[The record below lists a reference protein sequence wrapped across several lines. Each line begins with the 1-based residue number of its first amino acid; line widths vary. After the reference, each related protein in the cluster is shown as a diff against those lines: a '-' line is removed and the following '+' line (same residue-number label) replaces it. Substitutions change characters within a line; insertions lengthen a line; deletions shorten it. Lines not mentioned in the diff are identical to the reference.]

1 MTNYD
6 DFLNDAP
13 LPAASPVKKKKKSD
27 RDGLWNTLTVVML
40 VLTLCSCGFFFSIFN
55 NPYSAFNPLQPPTP
69 VPPSLTPTW
78 TPIRFDPT
86 WTPEPTIPPTATNTP
101 RPTITLEP
109 TFTPFKLVT
118 PTKPPTA
125 TPVVSPTRTPKPTGA
140 PYAVT
145 VNAVS
150 STTYRADSS
159 CSTMYVAGQALD
171 SKNNPSIGLIVKLGG
186 SVPGKSFNETTLTG
200 IAVAYGQGA
209 FEFELGVQPV
219 ASKNTLWVQLF
230 DQANAPMSEQIYLT
244 TYADCNRN
252 LIYVRFTQK

>member
-13 LPAASPVKKKKKSD
+13 RAIPPAKKKKKAG
-27 RDGLWNTLTVVML
+27 RDALWNILTVVML
-40 VLTLCSCGFFFSIFN
+40 VMTLCSCGLFYSIFS

-69 VPPSLTPTW
+69 IPPSLTPTW

-86 WTPEPTIPPTATNTP
+86 WTPEPTQPPPPTNTP

-109 TFTPFKLVT
+109 TATLFSLAT
-118 PTKPPTA
+118 PTPPPSA
-125 TPVVSPTRTPKPTGA
+125 TPVVSPTRTPKPTGL
-140 PYAVT
+140 PYGVT
-145 VNAVS
+145 VNALE
-150 STTYRADSS
+150 STTYRADTS
-159 CSTMYVAGQALD
+159 CATMYVAGQALD
-171 SKNNPSIGLIVKLGG
+171 SRNNPAMGLIVKLGG

-200 IAVAYGQGA
+200 IAVAYGPGG
-209 FEFELGVQPV
+209 FEFELGIPPA

-244 TYADCNRN
+244 TYAECNRN
-252 LIYVRFTQK
+252 LIYVRFKQK

>member
-6 DFLNDAP
+6 NFLNDTPHASAP
-13 LPAASPVKKKKKSD
+13 AKKKKKKTS
-27 RDGLWNTLTVVML
+27 RDALWNVLTVVML
-40 VLTLCSCGFFFSIFN
+40 VMTLCSCIFLLSIFN

-69 VPPSLTPTW
+69 IPPSLTPTW

-86 WTPEPTIPPTATNTP
+86 WTPEPTRPPRATNTP

-109 TFTPFKLVT
+109 TFTPFRLATAT
-118 PTKPPTA
+118 PPASA
-125 TPVVSPTRTPKPTGA
+125 TPVVSPTRTPKPTGL
-140 PYAVT
+140 PYGVT
-145 VNAVS
+145 VNAVE
-150 STTYRADSS
+150 STTYRADTS
-159 CSTMYVAGQALD
+159 CATMYVAGQALD
-171 SKNNPSIGLIVKLGG
+171 AKNNPAMGLIVKLGG

-200 IAVAYGQGA
+200 IAVAYGQGG

-219 ASKNTLWVQLF
+219 ASKNTLWIQLF

-244 TYADCNRN
+244 TYAECNRN

>member
-6 DFLNDAP
+6 DFLNDTPRSAK
-13 LPAASPVKKKKKSD
+13 PVKKKKNN
-27 RDGLWNTLTVVML
+27 RDALWNVLTGVML
-40 VLTLCSCGFFFSIFN
+40 LMTVCLCIVFFNIFT
-55 NPYSAFNPLQPPTP
+55 NPYSAINPLQPPTP
-69 VPPSLTPTW
+69 IPPSLTPTV

-86 WTPEPTIPPTATNTP
+86 WTPEPTLPPTATNTP

-140 PYAVT
+140 PYVVT
-145 VNAVS
+145 VNAVA
-150 STTYRADSS
+150 STVYRADST
-159 CSTMYVAGQALD
+159 CDRLYIAGQALD
-171 SKNNPSIGLIVKLGG
+171 NKNNPAMGLIVKLGG
-186 SVPGKSFNETTLTG
+186 SLPGKSFNELTMTG
-200 IAVAYGQGA
+200 LNLAYGQSG
-209 FEFELGVQPV
+209 FEFDLGLAPV
-219 ASKNTLWVQLF
+219 ASKNTLWIQLF
-230 DQANAPMSEQIYLT
+230 DQASAPMSEQIYLT